1 MDIRFNCPCGKSFKV
16 SATSAG
22 KRGRCSSCGSNLVI
36 PSFVPTVPPVHI
48 PNPLFMNCRTCGQ
61 QLASQAVACVG
72 CGCPP
77 LVGNRFCQTC
87 GANTNPSA
95 ILCVKCG
102 VALKDF
108 AGIAGGVGASLP
120 PRDPVLMGV
129 LSGCCICGLG
139 QIVLGQTIKGFA
151 ILLMGVLI
159 SVGTAGLGILV
170 IWPLGAIDAYL
181 IAKKLKAGKMVGRW
195 EFF

>member
-1 MDIRFNCPCGKSFKV
+1 
-16 SATSAG
+16 
-22 KRGRCSSCGSNLVI
+22 
-36 PSFVPTVPPVHI
+36 
-48 PNPLFMNCRTCGQ
+48 
-61 QLASQAVACVG
+61 
-72 CGCPP
+72 
-77 LVGNRFCQTC
+77 
-87 GANTNPSA
+87 
-95 ILCVKCG
+95 
-102 VALKDF
+102 
-108 AGIAGGVGASLP
+108 
-120 PRDPVLMGV
+120 MGV

-151 ILLMGVLI
+151 ILLIGVLI